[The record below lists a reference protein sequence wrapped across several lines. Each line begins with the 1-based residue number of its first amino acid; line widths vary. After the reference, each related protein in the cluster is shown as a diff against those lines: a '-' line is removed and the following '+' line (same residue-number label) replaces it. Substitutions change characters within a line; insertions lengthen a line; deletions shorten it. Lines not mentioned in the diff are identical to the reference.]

1 MTAVVLDSVSM
12 SFNPGT
18 TREVNALDGI
28 DLSITEGEF
37 VSLIGPS
44 GCGKSTLLR
53 LVANLVE
60 PTEGR
65 ILVNGTSAEQA
76 RRDHTYGMAFQQAGL
91 FDWRNVRRNVEL
103 PLELAGW
110 DRGRRRERR

>member
-76 RRDHTYGMAFQQAGL
+76 RRDHTYGMACL
-91 FDWRNVRRNVEL
+91 LYTSPSPRDS
-103 PLELAGW
+103 
-110 DRGRRRERR
+110 